1 MITENLHT
9 HTYRCKHATGDVADY
24 CQAAIDAGLTT
35 LGMSDHTPLPDGR
48 WLDVRIGVEE
58 LPDYMA
64 AIDEARERFPGL
76 HVLRSMECEWAPEYV
91 SFYEDVLLGEYQSD
105 YLIGAVHFFP
115 HQGSWERAFGGPRT
129 PEILGS
135 YTDYMIKTMASGLFA
150 FQAHPDVFGNAY
162 LKWDADAVVCAKA
175 IIEAAVDLK
184 LPLEVNAYGFRK
196 PSVESEEGIRSGYP
210 LVPFWEIAAEYDVT
224 VVVNSDAHR
233 PEDIVARVDD
243 AYAIVEQYGLP
254 LADLSAMGVGSA
266 GS

>member
-1 MITENLHT
+1 M
-9 HTYRCKHATGDVADY
+9 
-24 CQAAIDAGLTT
+24 
-35 LGMSDHTPLPDGR
+35 
-48 WLDVRIGVEE
+48 
-58 LPDYMA
+58 
-64 AIDEARERFPGL
+64 
-76 HVLRSMECEWAPEYV
+76 
-91 SFYEDVLLGEYQSD
+91 
-105 YLIGAVHFFP
+105 
-115 HQGSWERAFGGPRT
+115 
-129 PEILGS
+129 
-135 YTDYMIKTMASGLFA
+135 SGLFGA
-150 FQAHPDVFGNAY
+150 NAAGRVGYEAPKEDEPSDKQSEIMLQSASLPDVFGNAY